1 MLFPL
6 WRCQNLNWSLDLRGD
21 SMEELRPLTRH
32 DVFILGAGFSKA
44 VAGNF
49 PVAAQLLEPILER
62 LKDRLNNG
70 TKPHGGEGFEQWIS
84 RLAEDQPHLSAD
96 ENLERSAAFLRVSQ
110 EIGKILIERENVT
123 LTGQMP
129 PWLAKLLFAWHV
141 RQATVISFNYDN
153 LIECG
158 VNSQHLPMFDRNP
171 VSIHDVLNRL
181 PPLPPSIQNEETRL
195 SNLQGGGMVSMASDD
210 FEQSTPWRDTF
221 RLIKLHGSISWYW
234 VPDDATGATLQRWPN
249 IGSFG
254 QPAGDQRAEIRRQLP
269 GRESFIAPPSSTKSR
284 YLANPVIRQLWRDA
298 FEALREA
305 DQIFFL
311 GYSIPT
317 QDQAAMS
324 LIVEGIGDRKARIHI
339 VDIDADRVRDNLAK
353 LLVRYEPS
361 QAEQEE
367 GILAKKVTRLER
379 RYRLKL
385 HPGDNSIK
393 NLADSY
399 IDELATQLANNLTDY
414 ARGLPAIDQVIDV
427 DCTDQD
433 FKINPVVGGISA
445 MVASNSYAMNFDGI
459 TVENGILTI
468 PCRLGPLERD
478 DLALTKLLKRLQ
490 KEDVKKITLQPPTQD
505 NEDPQTIV
513 PIVDYRLKTNTQP
526 DLHPCWQSLDL
537 TPFIV
542 RAPEAR
548 PGLTVS
554 G

>member
-1 MLFPL
+1 
-6 WRCQNLNWSLDLRGD
+6 
-21 SMEELRPLTRH
+21 MEELRPLTRH

-62 LKDRLNNG
+62 LNDRLNNG

-110 EIGKILIERENVT
+110 EIGKILIERENEA

-129 PWLAKLLFAWHV
+129 PWLANLLFAWHV

-158 VNSQHLPMFDRNP
+158 VNSQHLPMFDRYP

-181 PPLPPSIQNEETRL
+181 PPLPPSRQNEETRV

-210 FEQSTPWRDTF
+210 FEQSTPWRGTF

-249 IGSFG
+249 VGSFG

-298 FEALREA
+298 FDALREA

-311 GYSIPT
+311 GYSIPA

-361 QAEQEE
+361 QGEHDKD
-367 GILAKKVTRLER
+367 ILLKKVTRLKC
-379 RYRLKL
+379 RYQLQL
-385 HPGDNSIK
+385 HSGDDSIK

-399 IDELATQLANNLTDY
+399 IDELATQLAKNLTDY

-427 DCTDQD
+427 DCTDSS
-433 FKINPVVGGISA
+433 FKTNPVVGGILA
-445 MVASNSYAMNFDGI
+445 MDGRNYEAMDFDGI
-459 TVENGILTI
+459 TIDNGILTI
-468 PCRLGPLERD
+468 PCRCGSLERD
-478 DLALTKLLKRLQ
+478 DLALTKLLKHLQ
-490 KEDVKKITLQPPTQD
+490 KKEVMKIVLRLPRQNTADAQIL
-505 NEDPQTIV
+505 V
-513 PIVDYRLKTNTQP
+513 PIVDYRLETNTQP
-526 DLHPCWQSLDL
+526 ELHPCWHSLHL
-537 TPFIV
+537 TAFIV
-542 RAPEAR
+542 QAPGA
-548 PGLTVS
+548 PLSYAGMDKVD
-554 G
+554 